1 MTFTL
6 NWLKDYINVDLP
18 VEAVADRLTML
29 GLEVDNVAELYQDLE
44 PIKVAKIIAV
54 RPHPDADRLTLCD
67 VTLGEGQFQV
77 VCGAP
82 NAKPGLLTAIALPG
96 VSLSSGMKVKK
107 AAIRGQES
115 SGMLCSEK
123 DLGLSE
129 DHRGIMELP
138 DTARE
143 GQSLVEALSLRDVLI
158 EVDLTPNRPD
168 CTSVIG
174 IAREIA
180 GFTNQKLQQPVKDD
194 TLPQLTGT
202 GLPFSVEVLDSE
214 DCPRYAARLLKNV
227 SISPSPWWLRKR
239 LLSVG
244 LRPINN
250 VVDITNLVMLEYG
263 QPLHAFDYD
272 RLGGSKIVVRRARA
286 GEDIV
291 TLDGEKRQLNPE
303 MLLICDAE
311 KPVAVAGVM
320 GGENSEVIDSTKD
333 ILLESACFNP
343 LSIRRTARQLKLG
356 TEASYRFERGVD
368 PEVAPRA
375 MERAV
380 QLLVE
385 IAGAEVVAGGYD
397 CLAAIKP
404 KESIKLRV
412 SRTNDILGIE
422 LDAGEITRCL
432 ESIELQVE
440 QTGDDVLLVTPP
452 SFRVDLEREI
462 DLIEEVARLQGYNE
476 IPTAMPVVPMSF
488 PEQQQGLELRKKLAA
503 VLVSQGFFEAIN
515 YSFVDENYFDRLQ
528 LEENDGLRSAV
539 TLLNPLS
546 EEQKIMRTMMLPSL
560 LQNISRN
567 TSRQSNDIRLFEIGK
582 VFHPV
587 ADNPL
592 PDENM
597 RLAGVVSG
605 RRHPGASLLHFGNA
619 AVDIYDAKGII
630 DTILQEARV
639 SKAVAVEVTG
649 TGNKAPSYIRSDSY
663 IVYRA
668 GDKLLGSL
676 GLIDSEILKSFG
688 VKQDVFFFDLDL
700 DLIAELEPEPK
711 SFRQL
716 PKFPAVNW
724 DIAIIVPDSVPAGE
738 LLAAIDTAGEALV
751 ETAEI
756 FDVYRGDAIDAGHK
770 SVAISLTYRSADKTL
785 DDKTVNKVHQRLI
798 AMLEERFQGRLRE
811 AG

>member
-1 MTFTL
+1 MKFTL
-6 NWLKDYINVDLP
+6 NWLKEYIDVDLP
-18 VEAVADRLTML
+18 VAVVADKLTML
-29 GLEVDNVAELYQDLE
+29 GLEVDNVAELYQDLDA
-44 PIKVAKIIAV
+44 IKVAKIVNV

-67 VTLGEGQFQV
+67 VTLGAEEFQV

-96 VSLSSGMKVKK
+96 ATLPSGIKVKK

-123 DLGLSE
+123 DLGISE
-129 DHRGIMELP
+129 DHSGIMELP
-138 DTARE
+138 GTARE
-143 GQSLVEALSLRDVLI
+143 GQPLPEALSLQDTLI

-180 GFTNQKLQQPVKDD
+180 GFTNQKLNQPVKNE
-194 TLPQLTGT
+194 LPELTGE
-202 GLPFSVEVLDSE
+202 GVPFSVEVLDPE

-263 QPLHAFDYD
+263 QPLHAFDFD
-272 RLGGSKIVVRRARA
+272 RLGGGKIVVRRARA
-286 GEDIV
+286 GEQIV
-291 TLDGEKRQLNPE
+291 TLDGEKRQLDQE

-311 KPVAVAGVM
+311 NPVAVAGVM
-320 GGENSEVIDSTKD
+320 GGENSEVIDSTRN

-343 LSIRRTARQLKLG
+343 LSIRRTARQLNLG

-385 IAGAEVVAGGYD
+385 IAGAETVANGYD
-397 CLAAIKP
+397 CIAGIKP
-404 KESIKLRV
+404 LQTIKLRI
-412 SRTNDILGIE
+412 SRTNDLLGLK
-422 LDAGEITRCL
+422 LDAVEIGRCL
-432 ESIELQVE
+432 ESIELKVTRADE
-440 QTGDDVLLVTPP
+440 NTLLVTPP
-452 SFRVDLEREI
+452 SFRIDLEREV

-476 IPTAMPVVPMSF
+476 IPISMPIVPMSF
-488 PEQQQGLELRKKLAA
+488 PEQQQGLELRKKIASM
-503 VLVSQGFFEAIN
+503 LVSQGFFEAIN
-515 YSFVDENYFDRLQ
+515 YSFVDENYFDRLKLQ
-528 LEENDGLRSAV
+528 SDDAIRSAV

-587 ADNPL
+587 ADEPL
-592 PDENM
+592 PHENI
-597 RLAGVVSG
+597 RIAGVISG
-605 RRHPGASLLHFGNA
+605 RRHPGATLMHFGTFP
-619 AVDIYDAKGII
+619 VDIYDCKGNV
-630 DTILQEARV
+630 DTILHELRIA
-639 SKAVAVEVTG
+639 KAVRIEIG
-649 TGNKAPSYIRSDSY
+649 QGKNIAPSYIQPDSY

-668 GDKLLGSL
+668 GDKLLGYL
-676 GLIDSEILKSFG
+676 GKIDPDVLKSFG
-688 VKQDVFFFDLDL
+688 VKQSVFFFDLDL
-700 DLIAELEPEPK
+700 DLITEIKPEPK
-711 SFRQL
+711 AFKPL
-716 PKFPAVNW
+716 PKFPSVNW
-724 DIAIIVPDSVPAGE
+724 DIALVVPEKVASGD
-738 LLAAIDTAGEALV
+738 LLTAINTAGEALV
-751 ETAEI
+751 EYAEI
-756 FDVYRGDAIDAGHK
+756 FDVYRGDAIAAGHK
-770 SVAISLTYRSADKTL
+770 SVAISLTYRSVEQTL
-785 DDKTVNKVHQRLI
+785 DDQTVNKVHQRLI
-798 AMLEERFQGRLRE
+798 QMLEKRFQGKLRE

>member
-1 MTFTL
+1 MKFTL
-6 NWLKDYINVDLP
+6 NWLKEYIDVDLP
-18 VEAVADRLTML
+18 VEVVADKLTML
-29 GLEVDNVAELYQDLE
+29 GLEVDNVTALYRDLDA
-44 PIKVAKIIAV
+44 IKVAKIISV

-67 VTLGEGQFQV
+67 VTLGAEEFQV

-96 VSLSSGMKVKK
+96 VTLPSGIKVKQ
-107 AAIRGQES
+107 AAIRGQQS

-123 DLGLSE
+123 DLAISE
-129 DHRGIMELP
+129 DHSGIMELP
-138 DTARE
+138 PTARA
-143 GQSLVEALSLRDVLI
+143 GQSLPDALSLQDTLI

-180 GFTNQKLQQPVKDD
+180 GFTNQKLKQPVKNE
-194 TLPQLTGT
+194 LPLLTGE
-202 GLPFSVEVLDSE
+202 GVPFAVEVLDPD
-214 DCPRYAARLLKNV
+214 DCPRYGARLLQNV
-227 SISPSPWWLRKR
+227 SISSSPWWLRKR
-239 LLSVG
+239 LLAVG

-263 QPLHAFDYD
+263 QPLHAFDFHK
-272 RLGGSKIVVRRARA
+272 LSGAKIVVRRARA
-286 GEDIV
+286 GEHIV
-291 TLDGEKRQLNPE
+291 TLDGEKRQLDQE

-320 GGENSEVIDSTKD
+320 GGENSEVTDSTKD

-343 LSIRRTARQLKLG
+343 LSIRRTARQLNMG

-385 IAGAEVVAGGYD
+385 VAGAEIVANGYD
-397 CLAAIKP
+397 CLAGIKP
-404 KESIKLRV
+404 REPIKLRI
-412 SRTNDILGIE
+412 SRVNDILGLQ
-422 LDAGEITRCL
+422 LDAMEVGRCL
-432 ESIELQVE
+432 ESIELKVS
-440 QTGDDVLLVTPP
+440 GADDNTLLVTPP

-476 IPTAMPVVPMSF
+476 IPTSMPVVPMSF

-503 VLVSQGFFEAIN
+503 MLVSQDFFEAIN
-515 YSFVDENYFDRLQ
+515 YSFVDEGYFDRLQ
-528 LEENDGLRSAV
+528 LQGNDPLRNAV

-582 VFHPV
+582 VFHPL
-587 ADNPL
+587 ADEPL
-592 PDENM
+592 PRENM
-597 RLAGVVSG
+597 RVAGVISG
-605 RRHPGASLLHFGNA
+605 RRHPGTSLLHFGTI
-619 AVDIYDAKGII
+619 AVDIYDCKGIVEAVLQEVRIAKGVK
-630 DTILQEARV
+630 LEFNNE
-639 SKAVAVEVTG
+639 SVA
-649 TGNKAPSYIRSDSY
+649 APIYIQPHSCMA
-663 IVYRA
+663 YRA
-668 GDKLLGSL
+668 GGKLLGYL
-676 GLIDSEILKSFG
+676 GKIDTDVLRSFG

-700 DLIAELEPEPK
+700 DLLAELEPEPK
-711 SFRQL
+711 SFKPL
-716 PKFPAVNW
+716 PKFPSVNW
-724 DIAIIVPDSVPAGE
+724 DIALIVPETVAAGE
-738 LLAAIDTAGEALV
+738 LLTAIDNAGEALI

-770 SVAISLTYRSADKTL
+770 SIAISLTYRSAEQTL
-785 DDKTVNKVHQRLI
+785 DDKSLNKVHQRLI
-798 AMLEERFQGRLRE
+798 TMLEERFQGKLRE